1 MASSFRTTRIVIGVV
16 LLVLV
21 GGLLF
26 LDYRLASRTAV
37 SAVVVVLGLWGYVEY
52 GRIARLGERAA
63 GGGPLAFAWGFLGTA
78 YFLTLAWV
86 EGTCGPAPPEFLVG
100 GVALLVLG
108 CFLGAIA
115 RSDFLAVF
123 PRLLACLLGV
133 VLFGLLFSYVLR
145 IYHRGEPKEAL
156 LRGLVFFLGVKGTD
170 ITAYLVGTAV
180 GRTHFLKVS
189 PGKTLEGSTAAL
201 LFSAGWFA
209 GAGALWGEVFF
220 EWPLGIA
227 SGIILA
233 LTSSLGDLSES
244 LIKRYYRVKDSSSL
258 LPEFGGV
265 LDLIDSFLFSG
276 FVFWCLLLVG
286 DSWK

>member
-201 LFSAGWFA
+201 L
-209 GAGALWGEVFF
+209 
-220 EWPLGIA
+220 
-227 SGIILA
+227 
-233 LTSSLGDLSES
+233 
-244 LIKRYYRVKDSSSL
+244 
-258 LPEFGGV
+258 
-265 LDLIDSFLFSG
+265 
-276 FVFWCLLLVG
+276 
-286 DSWK
+286 